1 MPGRNRR
8 VPSSS
13 TVVLLGLLF
22 TSAAAFAQSEVLA
35 SGPGARRI
43 ELSPDESPSTSE
55 IMISAGLSTG
65 FYFDSD
71 LRRDGME
78 LEGRERF
85 SLVDMG
91 QATLRLI
98 PSSRVVPGERFR
110 LVVRFKD
117 GAAPVS
123 ATFLLRVHPAKAE
136 PLVEVYRGTRTLE
149 TYQQEVQEVRAELAR
164 CQEENSRLVAEHE
177 APSGLTGLLAT
188 QALDKN
194 GVTARTVTKDIH
206 PSHDDALAAILV
218 TTYRTKGAV
227 AVVVQLATKAGARP
241 WSTKGATLRGKTGA
255 ELKVLRV
262 WQQQLIPL
270 GEARSIVVE
279 AEAPDDGVQGPYSLK
294 LWEDGPRTITLG
306 NVTFP

>member
-1 MPGRNRR
+1 M
-8 VPSSS
+8 PSSS

-22 TSAAAFAQSEVLA
+22 TSAAAFAQPEVLPP
-35 SGPGARRI
+35 GPGARRI
-43 ELSPDESPSTSE
+43 ELTPDENPSDSE
-55 IMISAGLSTG
+55 IAISAGLSTG

-71 LRRDGME
+71 LMRDGME

-98 PSSRVVPGERFR
+98 PSTRVIPGERFR
-110 LVVRFKD
+110 LVVRFRD

-123 ATFLLRVHPAKAE
+123 ASFLLRVHPAKAE
-136 PLVEVYRGTRTLE
+136 PLIEIYRGKRTLE
-149 TYQQEVQEVRAELAR
+149 TYQQEVRDVRAELDR
-164 CQEENSRLVAEHE
+164 CQDENSRLRAEHE
-177 APSGLTGLLAT
+177 APSGLTGLIAT
-188 QALDKN
+188 QTLDES
-194 GVTARTVTKDIH
+194 GVAARTVTRETV
-206 PSHDDALAAILV
+206 PSHDNALERIFV
-218 TTYRTKGAV
+218 TTYRTKRAV
-227 AVVVQLATKAGARP
+227 AVVVQLATKAGTHP
-241 WSTKGATLRGKTGA
+241 WSAKGATLRGKTGA

-279 AEAPDDGVQGPYSLK
+279 AEVPEAGILGPYSLK

>member
-1 MPGRNRR
+1 MLGRNRR

-13 TVVLLGLLF
+13 TVVFLGLLL
-22 TSAAAFAQSEVLA
+22 TSAATFAQSEVLA
-35 SGPGARRI
+35 PGPGARRI
-43 ELSPDESPSTSE
+43 ELNPDESPSIAE
-55 IMISAGLSTG
+55 IAISSGLSTG
-65 FYFDSD
+65 LYFDSD
-71 LRRDGME
+71 LVRDGME

-117 GAAPVS
+117 GAAPAS
-123 ATFLLRVHPAKAE
+123 ASFLLRVHPAKAE
-136 PLVEVYRGTRTLE
+136 PLVEIYREKRTLE
-149 TYQQEVQEVRAELAR
+149 TYQQEAREVRAELAR
-164 CQEENSRLVAEHE
+164 CQDENSRLMAEHE

-188 QALDKN
+188 QTLDEN
-194 GVTARTVTKDIH
+194 GVAVRTVTKDIL
-206 PSHDDALAAILV
+206 PSRDNALVAIFV

-227 AVVVQLATKAGARP
+227 AVVVELATKAGTHP
-241 WSTKGATLRGKTGA
+241 WSAKGATLRSRTGA

-270 GEARSIVVE
+270 GDARRIVVE
-279 AEAPDDGVQGPYSLK
+279 AEAPEAGIQGPFSLK
-294 LWEDGPRTITLG
+294 LWEDGPRTVTLG